1 MKRILLIGPFPKP
14 ISGVSISNQVVKEI
28 IGNSN
33 DFIVDTINTSYNVF
47 EDAIGSFSF
56 KKFIYFLKINCS
68 IFKVFKNDI
77 VYITP
82 GQTFF
87 GIWVSSQ
94 H

>member
-56 KKFIYFLKINCS
+56 KKFIYFLKIIIN
-68 IFKVFKNDI
+68 IFKVFKND
-77 VYITP
+77 VK
-82 GQTFF
+82 
-87 GIWVSSQ
+87 
-94 H
+94 